1 MMTNDQRIPCPV
13 CQNPIIF
20 EVQALIQGG
29 KFGCAVCGAVVSLA
43 SESVD
48 LVEESIDKLEKL
60 KQNTL
65 KK

>member
-1 MMTNDQRIPCPV
+1 MMTNDQTIPCPV

-20 EVQALIQGG
+20 EVKSLIEG
-29 KFGCAVCGAVVSLA
+29 KQFGCVVCDAKISLVG
-43 SESVD
+43 ESVN
-48 LVEESIDKLEKL
+48 LVEESMDKLEKL

>member
-1 MMTNDQRIPCPV
+1 MITNDQTIPCPV
-13 CQNPIIF
+13 CQSPIIF
-20 EVQALIQGG
+20 EVQALIKGQQ
-29 KFGCAVCGAVVSLA
+29 FGCMVCDAKVSLA

-48 LVEESIDKLEKL
+48 VVEESMDKLEKL